1 MTIYEQKITQAESK
15 GLEVKEKNLLSDADA
30 LIIGKKIAI
39 NKNKKMTECEKA
51 WATTEEIGH
60 FETSVGDIIDITDTE
75 NCKQERQARL
85 WTYNDRI
92 GLLGIIKAAQHH
104 CAGSF
109 EIAEYL
115 DVPEE
120 RLIEAVEEYRGVYG
134 RSIAVDNYMIRFEPA
149 LEVYE
154 YFIVK

>member
-1 MTIYEQKITQAESK
+1 MTSYERQITKAQLK
-15 GLEVKEKNLLSDADA
+15 GLDVKEKMLKSDAAA
-30 LIIGKKIAI
+30 LISGKKIAV
-39 NKNKKMTECEKA
+39 NKKKKMSECEKA
-51 WATTEEIGH
+51 WAVTEEIGH
-60 FETSVGDIIDITDTE
+60 FETSVGDIIDITDMG

-92 GLLGIIKAAQHH
+92 GLMGIIKAARHH

-109 EIAEYL
+109 EIAEFL

-120 RLIEAVEEYRGVYG
+120 RLIEAVEEYRGIYG
-134 RSIAVDNYMIRFEPA
+134 RSIALDNYMIRFEPA